1 MSDSTTT
8 YLSANNLRL
17 TNGPEVLFLKEQGS
31 ISQQLGFIEV
41 PIELEYTV
49 LDTKIGLNLIGGFS
63 TLFLSDN
70 DVYSVENNGNR
81 TRLGEASNIN
91 DMSYSANF
99 GVGVNYSI
107 SSKLRFNL
115 EPMFKYQINTFNDT
129 SGNFQPFFIGVYTG
143 LSFKF

>member
-1 MSDSTTT
+1 MPTKLLPSSITG
-8 YLSANNLRL
+8 A
-17 TNGPEVLFLKEQGS
+17 PEILFLKEKGS
-31 ISQQLGFIEV
+31 IDQELGFIEV
-41 PIELEYTV
+41 PIEIEYNI

-63 TLFLSDN
+63 TLFLNDN
-70 DVYSVENNGNR
+70 DVYSVQNNGSR

-99 GVGVNYSI
+99 GIGINYNI
-107 SSKLRFNL
+107 SKQLRFNL
-115 EPMFKYQINTFNDT
+115 EPTFKYQINTFNDT